1 MSGGS
6 ATIHGQKA
14 TTGNEGTEKIL
25 LIVNVRWVGGWKT
38 KFWEVIVKRG
48 KGPSPKG
55 KGSHKEEA
63 QRDKHRPL
71 WQNIWRA
78 ENLQAKLWGVFF
90 VCLGLGFDKIR
101 NFHLTR
107 LLRETGKDAGI
118 QGPTHLWT
126 KQEKLQAQVKPPQ
139 VQASAIKQI
148 SMIMLL
154 SKLHPLCKQLGHI
167 CEHPD
172 VTLLHQTWKMIIQ
185 HSQLQSAPQYLHAGM
200 GIPAPAPYDIHS
212 NSFTEE
218 IPSSHKL
225 LGIEGGLVW
234 LLLRTC

>member
-6 ATIHGQKA
+6 ATIHEQKP
-14 TTGNEGTEKIL
+14 TTGNEGTKKIL

-38 KFWEVIVKRG
+38 KFWEVVIKRG
-48 KGPSPKG
+48 KGHTKR
-55 KGSHKEEA
+55 KHKETSTDLCSKTYEELKICK
-63 QRDKHRPL
+63 QSY
-71 WQNIWRA
+71 
-78 ENLQAKLWGVFF
+78 GVFLF
-90 VCLGLGFDKIR
+90 VYLGLGFDKIR

-139 VQASAIKQI
+139 VQASAVKQKI

-185 HSQLQSAPQYLHAGM
+185 HSQLQSPPHWLHAGT

-225 LGIEGGLVW
+225 LGIGGVW
-234 LLLRTC
+234 GCDCC